1 MRSKRS
7 EQGEGQLGCIL
18 GLIILAAAVY
28 VAFKL
33 VPVKM
38 DAADM
43 RRTITDQARSAGM
56 MTDER
61 IRKTIMVRAMDLDV
75 PLDEKNLII
84 RRSNNEISIE
94 ASYTVPVKFP
104 GYVFYWKFNPSAEN
118 PIF

>member
-7 EQGEGQLGCIL
+7 ERGEGQLGCIF
-18 GLIILAAAVY
+18 GLIILAATVY

-38 DAADM
+38 AAADM

-56 MTDER
+56 IPDEK
-61 IRKTIMVRAMDLDV
+61 IRKAIMIRAMDLDI
-75 PLDEKNLII
+75 PLDEKNLVV
-84 RRSNNEISIE
+84 RRHNNEISIE
-94 ASYTVPVKFP
+94 AEYTVPVKFP